1 MLTLSLLL
9 EVIGNLFFV
18 ALHVSPGS
26 RFPKPLT
33 QKEEMQCFQRMEAGD
48 PTARAELIERNL
60 RLVAHVIKK
69 YYTTADDPEDLI
81 SIGSIGLIKA
91 VSTFDYKKGAK
102 FATYASRCID
112 NEILMHFRSR
122 KKNAQEVFIDDPID
136 TDKDGNVLTLM
147 DIVADEGDFVED
159 LEQEARAKEVRE
171 ALERL
176 EEREREI
183 LILRYGI
190 YGGKPLTQ
198 REIAAKLDISRS
210 YVSRIEKKAV
220 ERLKQEFDA
229 RY

>member
-1 MLTLSLLL
+1 MKKLLFLLL
-9 EVIGNLFFV
+9 
-18 ALHVSPGS
+18 ALAWAAAFTACSKDEIPDPNAPTGLPALSDPNDVGS
-26 RFPKPLT
+26 CMDDEAFREYCL
-33 QKEEMQCFQRMEAGD
+33 KEF
-48 PTARAELIERNL
+48 
-60 RLVAHVIKK
+60 
-69 YYTTADDPEDLI
+69 
-81 SIGSIGLIKA
+81 
-91 VSTFDYKKGAK
+91 
-102 FATYASRCID
+102 
-112 NEILMHFRSR
+112 
-122 KKNAQEVFIDDPID
+122 D

-176 EEREREI
+176 EEREKEI

-198 REIAAKLDISRS
+198 REIAAKLNISRS

-220 ERLKQEFDA
+220 EKLKEEFDA

>member
-26 RFPKPLT
+26 RFPKPLS
-33 QKEEMQCFQRMEAGD
+33 QKEEVQCFQRMEAGD

-69 YYTTADDPEDLI
+69 YYTTTDDPEDLI

-122 KKNAQEVFIDDPID
+122 KKNAPEVYIDDPID

-176 EEREREI
+176 DGREKEI

-220 ERLKQEFDA
+220 ERLKQEFEA
-229 RY
+229 GY

>member
-33 QKEEMQCFQRMEAGD
+33 QKEEIQCFQRMEAGD

-229 RY
+229 HY

>member
-1 MLTLSLLL
+1 MLTLPLLL

-18 ALHVSPGS
+18 ALHVSSGS
-26 RFPKPLT
+26 RFPKPLS
-33 QKEEMQCFQRMEAGD
+33 QKEEQQCFQRMEAGD

-122 KKNAQEVFIDDPID
+122 KKSAQEVFIDDPID

-176 EEREREI
+176 EERGKEI

-198 REIAAKLDISRS
+198 REIAAKLNISRS

-220 ERLKQEFDA
+220 EKLKEEFDA
-229 RY
+229 HY

>member
-1 MLTLSLLL
+1 M
-9 EVIGNLFFV
+9 
-18 ALHVSPGS
+18 
-26 RFPKPLT
+26 
-33 QKEEMQCFQRMEAGD
+33 
-48 PTARAELIERNL
+48 
-60 RLVAHVIKK
+60 
-69 YYTTADDPEDLI
+69 I

-122 KKNAQEVFIDDPID
+122 KKSAQEVFIDDPID

-176 EEREREI
+176 EGKGDTDSA
-183 LILRYGI
+183 LRHLWRQAPDPAGDC
-190 YGGKPLTQ
+190 GKAEHLPVLCQ
-198 REIAAKLDISRS
+198 PD
-210 YVSRIEKKAV
+210 
-220 ERLKQEFDA
+220 
-229 RY
+229 